1 MGRDLRNIGIGTYDD
16 DDDDSDVDVD
26 DDDGWNATKYVDD

>member
-1 MGRDLRNIGIGTYDD
+1 MGRDLRNIGISTYDY
-16 DDDDSDVDVD
+16 DDSDVDVD

>member
-1 MGRDLRNIGIGTYDD
+1 MGRDVRNIGIGTY

>member
-1 MGRDLRNIGIGTYDD
+1 MGRDLRTIGIGTY

>member
-1 MGRDLRNIGIGTYDD
+1 MGRDLRNIGIGTY

>member
-16 DDDDSDVDVD
+16 DDSDVAVD